1 MHFIILAWACLTIT
15 AIALHDN
22 SSVTIQ
28 GTFHRRDFFYV
39 GGQFVQQGTSTVVHG
54 QMYVEHLAPAK
65 VTKPFPL
72 LFIEGMCMTGTN
84 LLNTPDGREG
94 WADYFM
100 SKGYEVH
107 NIYRMI
113 DLFFVEA

>member
-1 MHFIILAWACLTIT
+1 MHFIIFAWACLTIT

-22 SSVTIQ
+22 SSVTQQ
-28 GTFHRRDFFYV
+28 GTLHRRDFFYV
-39 GGQFVQQGTSTVVHG
+39 GGQFVQQGTSTLVHG